1 MESIN
6 FASSDADY
14 AVLRRLF
21 GAYQR
26 SVEVRVARRCRLKQR
41 TCLSAL

>member
-1 MESIN
+1 MESIG

-26 SVEVRVARRCRLKQR
+26 SVEEFASGTEIC
-41 TCLSAL
+41 A